1 MRQPV
6 FCPRCGTRMNHQADK
21 LVEPTSREE
30 AEASTVLG
38 GVILAVYACPN
49 CGWIRAQ
56 REQDADEPG

>member
-1 MRQPV
+1 
-6 FCPRCGTRMNHQADK
+6 MNHQADK

-49 CGWIRAQ
+49 CGWIEAQ
-56 REQDADEPG
+56 REQDSDELG